1 MSSPKHFDVIVVGGG
16 VSGFVAA
23 AAASRNGAKT
33 LLVERDGALGG
44 TMTNAL
50 VGPMM
55 TFHSGSEP
63 LIRGIP
69 QEVVKR
75 LVALGASPGHV
86 IDTTGYVKT
95 VTPFDSEGL
104 KLVAQRMVLESGAQ
118 ILLNSWVQDV
128 ILEGNTLRGVT
139 VLNKGGSEDLYGRVL
154 IDASGD
160 GDLAFR
166 SGAPWAMGREN
177 DHAVQPVSLM
187 FKVGPVDPHAIKDHI
202 FNHPEDFKM
211 TAEGIQALQG
221 QSHIAVNG
229 FMQMLAQSITNGELS
244 LNRDHV
250 LFFSSS
256 NPDEAV
262 INMSRIAVSNPLD
275 AWEMSRAELLGR
287 EQMAALL
294 AFLQHHIPGF
304 EKARILAAGSRV
316 GVRESR
322 RILGEYILTGEDI
335 LGGAHFPDAV
345 LRYAYPIDLHPSIT
359 GESNEDRFLK
369 SGEYYEIPYR
379 CLVPLKVEQLLVA
392 GRCIS
397 ATHEAQGSLRTSP
410 ACMAL
415 GQAAGTAAALSIRE
429 ESSPRNLSTALLQ
442 QVLRHQGV
450 FI

>member
-1 MSSPKHFDVIVVGGG
+1 MSSPKNFDVIVVGGG
-16 VSGFVAA
+16 VTGFVAA
-23 AAASRNGAKT
+23 TAASRNGAKT
-33 LLVERDGALGG
+33 LLIERDGALGG

-55 TFHSGSEP
+55 TFHSGSEQ

-69 QEVVKR
+69 QEVIDR
-75 LVALGASPGHV
+75 LAALGASPGHV

-95 VTPFDSEGL
+95 VTPFDSEAL
-104 KLVAQRMVLESGAQ
+104 KLVAQRMVLESGAE
-118 ILLNSWVQDV
+118 ILLSSWMQDV
-128 ILEGNTLRGVT
+128 ILEGNTLRGVS
-139 VLNKGGSEDLYGRVL
+139 VLNKGGSEKLYGRVL

-166 SGAPWAMGREN
+166 SGAAWAMGREN

-187 FKVGPVDPHAIKDHI
+187 FKVGPIEPEIIKDHI
-202 FNHPEDFKM
+202 LQHPEDFKM
-211 TAEGIQALQG
+211 TPEGIRALQG
-221 QSHIAVNG
+221 QTHIAVNG
-229 FMQMLAQSITNGELS
+229 FMQTLAQSIQNGELA

-250 LFFSSS
+250 LFFSS
-256 NPDEAV
+256 NTPNEAV
-262 INMSRIAVSNPLD
+262 INMSRIAVADPLD
-275 AWEMSRAELLGR
+275 AWEMSKAELLGR

-294 AFLQHHIPGF
+294 TFLRNHIPGF
-304 EKARILAAGSRV
+304 GKARILAAGNRV
-316 GVRESR
+316 GIRESR

-335 LGGAHFPDAV
+335 LRGVQFPDAV
-345 LRYAYPIDLHPSIT
+345 LRYAYPIDLHPST
-359 GESNEDRFLK
+359 AGERNEDRFLK
-369 SGEYYEIPYR
+369 SGDYYEIPYR

-429 ESSPRNLSTALLQ
+429 ETNPRRLSTGMLQ
-442 QVLRHQGV
+442 QTLREQGV
-450 FI
+450 YI